1 MAYSVNDLENL
12 AAVRLLE
19 FVSNHSPWNR
29 SLWGIGVILALDE
42 LFEAVAMQPEGHL
55 SPASINQTMTSIR
68 KRVGNHP
75 VFTGAEKGMVNQHLK
90 EVPAAFT
97 VGHYSIR
104 QMAERV
110 RNDYLTRWGRHV
122 ATGNFSVELFAR
134 SVAGHLLDAGFSGQ
148 YLRDFIN
155 QRIKAPAPFSLANL
169 CGELHQQMTAAPPR
183 DFEVILAFRSLP
195 RLLNGIPTSWL
206 RPADAVNWLRR
217 RGFDT
222 AGIRVAAALILT
234 VRARDIHGAVQLA
247 RSESDRYASRTLLAT
262 GQPLQRYPKLWIAGA
277 TAPFDLDHDRRG
289 VEVKEL
295 YRENRIFSP
304 DANKSLDAALDLLAH
319 LDGSSPGAAV
329 AGGWGAIEGLLAPPG
344 NRSSAAD
351 NLAGLVTCSF
361 PRAELTRLAHLVQE
375 EQPGVYPALEAA
387 QTNRERSRIVG
398 DMIIQGTMPK
408 LSRWNDQAAVT
419 RMAKLF
425 QHPKTGLSI
434 IREVISDSFHRL
446 YRQRNLI
453 LHGGRL
459 DSVALTAGLRTVAKL
474 AGAGM
479 DRVTHGQYVQNI
491 EPLDL
496 VAKAD
501 IALNLVDSADS
512 LACVDLLETH

>member
-1 MAYSVNDLENL
+1 MAYSVNNLENL
-12 AAVRLLE
+12 AVVRLLE
-19 FVSNHSPWNR
+19 FVSNRSPWNR

-55 SPASINQTMTSIR
+55 SPASINQTMTSVR

-75 VFTGAEKGMVNQHLK
+75 VFTGEEKGLVNQHLK
-90 EVPAAFT
+90 EVPTAFT

-104 QMAERV
+104 QMAQRV
-110 RNDYLTRWGRHV
+110 RNDYLARWGRHV
-122 ATGNFSVELFAR
+122 ATGNFNVELFAR
-134 SVAGHLLDAGFSGQ
+134 SVAGHLLDAGFSGP

-155 QRIKAPAPFSLANL
+155 QRIQAPVPFSLSNL
-169 CGELHQQMTAAPPR
+169 CNELHQQMTAAPPR
-183 DFEVILAFRSLP
+183 DFKAMLAVSSLP
-195 RLLNGIPTSWL
+195 RLVNGLPESWL
-206 RPADAVNWLRR
+206 SAAEAVNWLRAH
-217 RGFDT
+217 GFDT
-222 AGIRVAAALILT
+222 AHLRVVAAHILT

-262 GQPLQRYPKLWIAGA
+262 GQPLQRHPQLWIAGA
-277 TAPFDLDHDRRG
+277 TVPFNLDHDRRG

-295 YRENRIFSP
+295 YREDRIFSP
-304 DANKSLDAALDLLAH
+304 DANSSLDAALDLLAH

-351 NLAGLVTCSF
+351 NLAALVTCSF

-375 EQPGVYPALEAA
+375 EQPGAYPALEAA

-398 DMIIQGTMPK
+398 DMIIQGRMPQMR
-408 LSRWNDQAAVT
+408 RWNDQAAVT

-425 QHPKTGLSI
+425 QNPKTGLSI
-434 IREVISDSFHRL
+434 IREVVSDSFHRL

-479 DRVTHGQYVQNI
+479 DRVTHGHYVQNI

-496 VAKAD
+496 VAKAN